1 MDSLLSR
8 PSNNLIDRPPTGP
21 FAEAQQIQENFNRD
35 TLSKFRGTLLRARR
49 RAMLSKDP
57 RQIMAYFQM
66 ADAIGID
73 PAFSAI
79 GRGDE
84 RMARAQNKYF
94 QEAQAAKLFQ
104 PTQPLD
110 WLNSLSPTI

>member
-21 FAEAQQIQENFNRD
+21 FAEAQQIQDNFNRD

-73 PAFSAI
+73 PSFSAI

-104 PTQPLD
+104 PAQPLD
-110 WLNSLSPTI
+110 WLNSLTPTI

>member
-21 FAEAQQIQENFNRD
+21 FAEAQQIQDNFSRD

-66 ADAIGID
+66 ADVLGID

-104 PTQPLD
+104 PAQPLD
-110 WLNSLSPTI
+110 WLNSLTPTI